1 MSKKNLICLDVGTR
15 RIGVALADSS
25 VRIAIPFTTVEV
37 DDENH
42 SEIDEINKIIVN
54 EKIDIMVVG
63 LPRNLSGEETA
74 QSVYTKKF
82 AENFKYSVKKLEFQD
97 ESLTSVQAE
106 NLLKSYKKPYSKG
119 DIDMNAAAI
128 ILSDY
133 LEENF

>member
-25 VRIAIPFTTVEV
+25 IRIAIPFTTVEV

-42 SEIDEINKIIVN
+42 SEVDEINKIIVN

-82 AENFKYSVKKLEFQD
+82 AENFKYSVKKTGI
-97 ESLTSVQAE
+97 SR
-106 NLLKSYKKPYSKG
+106 
-119 DIDMNAAAI
+119 
-128 ILSDY
+128 
-133 LEENF
+133 